1 MQKIAKMKLFKN
13 LFLHVL
19 KDESCFQIV
28 RLDYFI
34 NFTRNLITQLKEELR
49 EWRRKSLKVPK
60 APFWR
65 HSKLNYFKRI
75 YNMNKSS
82 DK

>member
-19 KDESCFQIV
+19 KDESCFQVV

-34 NFTRNLITQLKEELR
+34 NFTRNIITQVKRVHKSEKE
-49 EWRRKSLKVPK
+49 KSQKCQM
-60 APFWR
+60 
-65 HSKLNYFKRI
+65 HHYGDILN
-75 YNMNKSS
+75 
-82 DK
+82 